1 MDYEQTRCEYFDYI
15 TSVDLKQWK
24 NVKKMTGEF
33 FWEKNKCSVKLL
45 TFCSAKSIL
54 HLRGEQMSN
63 MGRPEGKNNKE
74 YVYSIRMDE
83 LNIPVLVPILSG
95 D

>member
-1 MDYEQTRCEYFDYI
+1 
-15 TSVDLKQWK
+15 
-24 NVKKMTGEF
+24 
-33 FWEKNKCSVKLL
+33 
-45 TFCSAKSIL
+45 
-54 HLRGEQMSN
+54 MSN